1 MDAQGPAI
9 RSLAETADPMPD
21 DTERPVGR
29 HTLLRSAA
37 RNVGRLRERERLL
50 STLLSS
56 IDGMVYR
63 GRNDAHWT
71 MEFVSEGCQ
80 PLTGYA
86 PQDLTLNSRI
96 SYEELTHPDDR
107 APVRQIIEAALAGRR
122 RYELEYRIVRAD
134 GDVRWV
140 WERGAGNF
148 APDGTLLAMEGI
160 ITDITDRKRAEQT
173 LHETERRY
181 RSIFE
186 NAIEGIFQST
196 PSGVYLTA
204 NPALARMYGYDTP
217 QELIE
222 QLRDIEKSLYVD
234 SGRRA
239 QFARLMERYGSV
251 TNFESRVYRRDG
263 SIIWISE
270 NARSVFDDNGRLM
283 FYEGTVEE
291 ITERKRH
298 ETEIRHQATHD
309 ALTGLPNRALLYEEL
324 RIAVNR
330 AARAGL
336 LIAVAFLDLDKF
348 KFVND
353 SLGHQAG
360 DELLRL
366 MAARLKSCLRDQDV
380 VARQGGD
387 EFVILLSGRLSKLE
401 IEHITQRILAVASEP
416 CVIAGRELTVTCS
429 IGISLSPT
437 DAHDVETLLRNADA
451 AMYRAKEL
459 GRNNVQYFDGE
470 MNSRMSGRLETL
482 TLLRRALDHGEFVLH
497 YQPKYC
503 LASRRIVGV
512 EALLRWKTPEK
523 IVPPAEFIPLAEET
537 GLIVAIGE
545 WVIRTACEQDRAW
558 QLEGLPAI
566 PVAVNLSRRQLAN
579 GDIASQIANVLEATG
594 LPAGCLELEVT
605 ESMMMQNSEK
615 AAAMLH
621 RLCGLGVRVSMDDF
635 GTGYSSLGDLKRFP
649 VNCLKIDQTFMRG
662 VASDANSAA
671 IVKAIIS
678 LAHILD
684 LRVLAEGV
692 ETAAEYDFL
701 RLNGCDEMQGHFL
714 SRALP
719 AEQFAELLR
728 AQQHQLRGA
737 DPGA

>member
-1 MDAQGPAI
+1 
-9 RSLAETADPMPD
+9 MPD